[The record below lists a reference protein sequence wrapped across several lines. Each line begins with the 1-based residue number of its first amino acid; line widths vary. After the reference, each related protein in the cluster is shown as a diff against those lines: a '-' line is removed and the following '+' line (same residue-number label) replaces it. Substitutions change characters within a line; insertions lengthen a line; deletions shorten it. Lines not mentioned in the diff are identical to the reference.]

1 MAVVARG
8 AAATR
13 ACGVQNRP
21 VPRVIRF
28 HELGGP
34 EVLRVEDLPV
44 RAPGPGEVRIRV
56 DAVGLNRAEVNF
68 RRGTYLEDPRLPA
81 GLGTEAAGE
90 ILEVGPDVA
99 GWAPGEAVSVVPA
112 FSQND
117 YPVYAEEAVVP
128 AAALVRRPAG
138 MDAVTGAAVW
148 MPYVTVYGM
157 VAEILRVRPGDR
169 VVVTAAANSI
179 GVAALQVLRYLGAV
193 PVATVPAPGPEAAL
207 REAGASEVV
216 VAGPYEG
223 DGRDVPGGGTLADAL
238 RGAFDRADP
247 GGSAG
252 ADLVLDAVGGPQV
265 GQLVTACAPGASVIV
280 HGGLSGLPTPLPGGG
295 YAAVWLRRYRVF
307 EITGDPAA
315 LRRAVAFVQAGLA
328 CGALRPVID
337 RVFDFD
343 DVAAAHTY
351 LDSPDRAPGKP
362 VLRVR

>member
-1 MAVVARG
+1 MRAV
-8 AAATR
+8 
-13 ACGVQNRP
+13 
-21 VPRVIRF
+21 RF
-28 HELGGP
+28 HTLGGP
-34 EVLRVEDLPV
+34 EVLRIEEVPV
-44 RAPGPGEVRIRV
+44 PRPGPGEVLVRV

-90 ILEVGPDVA
+90 VLATGPGVT
-99 GWAPGEAVSVVPA
+99 GWAAGDAVSVIPA

-117 YPVYAEEAVVP
+117 HPVYAEQAVVP
-128 AAALVRRPAG
+128 ASALVARPPG

-157 VAEILRVRPGDR
+157 VAEVVRARPGDR

-179 GVAALQVLRYLGAV
+179 GVAALQVLRLLGAV
-193 PVATVPAPGPEAAL
+193 PVATLPDTTH
-207 REAGASEVV
+207 REAVLAAGAAEVV
-216 VAGPYEG
+216 VTGPH
-223 DGRDVPGGGTLADAL
+223 DVDSPGLTDDLRAAFGGQ
-238 RGAFDRADP
+238 
-247 GGSAG
+247 G

-265 GQLVTACAPGASVIV
+265 TRLVAACAPGASVIV

-315 LRRAVAFVQAGLA
+315 LRRAIAFVRAGLET
-328 CGALRPVID
+328 GALRPMID
-337 RVFDFD
+337 RVFAFE
-343 DVAAAHTY
+343 DVAAAHAY

-362 VLRVR
+362 VLRVAPSA